1 MSQINVNTIRNRTG
15 GPPSLDK
22 GAVVTGIVTATSG
35 QFAGDVT
42 VGGTLTY
49 EDVTNIDSTGIV
61 TAKSGI
67 KVGNPVS
74 PGIGATIDPNGNAV
88 FVGIVS
94 ATNFEG
100 KLSKGNTEVDVIDTG
115 SNGHVKMTT
124 EGSERIRIGPAG
136 QIGLGGANYGDVG
149 QVLTSGG
156 AAAPAWS
163 TIDAAPSVKLNA
175 SGSIAAGKP
184 TIVNTDGTVSE
195 AKQSVA
201 GKTDITFTAQTQYY
215 VNSYY
220 PASVYVPGTDSIVLV
235 EQDKD
240 TGDAGQVGAYTIVGS
255 SLTKGSVS
263 FFNNKAS
270 NLSMVWDSGNSR
282 YLTFFCDFG
291 NSNELKCAIGSVSG
305 NTASHISTV
314 NVAPGGTNAV
324 TTNGPRLHGSVYDP
338 DSQKTIVVWP
348 DGSGN
353 AYACVV
359 SVDGSNNITFGASST
374 IATGDVQGVDCTYD
388 TVNNKVL
395 VQVRK
400 GSSGDVY
407 MTSYVGTVSGTSI
420 SFGSADTIST
430 SQTTGAMGIVYMTEQ
445 QKAFC
450 IYNDSGNDGG
460 RLYSKIGTVSGN
472 SITWGTGVKCGTN
485 NNTLVI
491 ANAYASLTY
500 DTYSKLPAMTWRATA
515 SGDSVAVVAVK
526 SISGTTPTFS
536 NIVEVS
542 GGGGAEV
549 PFVDTTHRKEGVVVW
564 YRQSTAG
571 RYNFVKISDTTTNV
585 TGENYLGL
593 SAASYTNGQ
602 EATVKITG
610 NNDNNQVG
618 LTTGQTY
625 YVQNDGTLGTT
636 IASPTVIAGTAISQT
651 KLIINATPVA
661 PPAWEL
667 ISTHVLSG
675 ATTTI
680 DSTGWSN
687 EYAEYKV
694 VYDHIYRSSSFKV
707 WFRVY
712 TDSTSGNTGTLQTAS
727 NYGYGAGYFRCDTTT
742 NQMQGSGWSSQAS
755 HILGQNTSLVD
766 YSGHQIFP
774 MKTGD
779 HNARPIWYGQT
790 RANYEHVYVND
801 SGFYGVQN
809 AEHVTGM
816 RMDFY
821 NTSNNALIS
830 PTNGRITILRLKV

>member
-1 MSQINVNTIRNRTG
+1 
-15 GPPSLDK
+15 
-22 GAVVTGIVTATSG
+22 
-35 QFAGDVT
+35 
-42 VGGTLTY
+42 
-49 EDVTNIDSTGIV
+49 
-61 TAKSGI
+61 
-67 KVGNPVS
+67 
-74 PGIGATIDPNGNAV
+74 
-88 FVGIVS
+88 
-94 ATNFEG
+94 
-100 KLSKGNTEVDVIDTG
+100 
-115 SNGHVKMTT
+115 
-124 EGSERIRIGPAG
+124 ERVRVGPAG
-136 QIGLGGANYGDVG
+136 QIGLGGANYGTSG

-156 AAAPAWS
+156 SGGTVAWS
-163 TIDAAPSVKLNA
+163 TVDAAPSVKLNA

-184 TIVNTDGTVSE
+184 TVVNTDGTVSE
-195 AKQSVA
+195 AKESVA

-215 VNSYY
+215 LNSYY

-240 TGDAGQVGAYTIVGS
+240 TMDAGQVGAYTITGS
-255 SLTKGSVS
+255 TLVKGAVS
-263 FFNNKAS
+263 FFSNKAS
-270 NLSMVWDSGNSR
+270 NITIVWDSGNSR

-291 NSNELKCAIGSVSG
+291 NSNELKCSIGSVSG
-305 NTASHISTV
+305 NTVSHISTV

-353 AYACVV
+353 AYACVCT
-359 SVDGSNNITFGASST
+359 VDGSNNITFGASST
-374 IATGDVQGVDCTYD
+374 IATGDVQAVDCTYD
-388 TVNNKVL
+388 TTNNKVL

-400 GSSGDVY
+400 GGSGDIY
-407 MTSYVGTVSGTSI
+407 LTSYVGTVSGTSI
-420 SFGSADTIST
+420 TWGSADTILNNQT
-430 SQTTGAMGIVYMTEQ
+430 SGPIGIVYMTEQ

-450 IYNDSGNDGG
+450 IYNDHNDAT
-460 RLYSKIGTVSGN
+460 RMYSKIGTVSGN
-472 SITWGTGVKCGTN
+472 SITWGTGTLCGTN
-485 NNTLVI
+485 DSTLVK
-491 ANAYASLTY
+491 AAAYGSVVY
-500 DTYSKLPAMTWRATA
+500 DTYSKLPAITWRATA

-549 PFVDTTHRKEGVVVW
+549 PFVDTTNRKEGVVVW
-564 YRQSTAG
+564 YRQSTTG
-571 RYNFVKISDTTTNV
+571 KYNFVKISDTTTNV
-585 TGENYLGL
+585 TGENYLGF

-602 EATVKITG
+602 EVTVKITG
-610 NNDNNQVG
+610 NNDSNQVG

-625 YVQNDGTLGTT
+625 YVQNDGTIGTT
-636 IASPTVIAGTAISQT
+636 IATPTVIAGTAVSQT

-675 ATTTI
+675 TTKTI

-687 EYAEYKV
+687 DYAEYKV
-694 VYDHIYRSSSFKV
+694 VYDHIYRQSSFKV

-712 TDSTSGNTGTLQTAS
+712 MDSTSGNTGTLQTGS
-727 NYGYGAGYFRCDTTT
+727 TYGYGAAYFRCDTNT
-742 NQMQGSGWSSQAS
+742 NQVQGSGWNNQAS

-766 YSGHQIFP
+766 YNGHQIFP
-774 MKTGD
+774 MKTSG
-779 HNARPIWYGQT
+779 HTSRAIWYGQT

-801 SGFYGVQN
+801 CGFFTPADQSW
-809 AEHVTGM
+809 HVTGM

-830 PTNGRITILRLKV
+830 PTSGRVTIMRLKV